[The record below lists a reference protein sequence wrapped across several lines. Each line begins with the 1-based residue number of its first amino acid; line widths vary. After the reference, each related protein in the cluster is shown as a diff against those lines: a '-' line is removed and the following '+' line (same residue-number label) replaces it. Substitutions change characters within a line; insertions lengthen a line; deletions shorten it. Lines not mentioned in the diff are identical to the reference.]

1 MATAPESRQQPREVA
16 RALAD
21 VIVGSPRFATAPLV
35 RPWHLRWGAT
45 AQEVATPMVGDEL
58 VAHPSFSATRAI
70 TIEAP
75 PERVWAW
82 IVQLGYRR
90 AGWYTYDLFDNAG
103 QPSAEEILPEYQHP
117 KVGDWIPM
125 AKKVNDTTAFKIEA
139 IEPQQWM
146 LWAKPGSSWVWTLIP
161 LNDGADTRLITR
173 LRQTYAW
180 RTSPG
185 NALLTLVLFEFG
197 DFPMMRKL
205 LIGVKRRAEK
215 P

>member
-21 VIVGSPRFATAPLV
+21 IVVGLPRFATAPLV

-45 AQEVATPMVGDEL
+45 AQEVAAPMVGDEL

-75 PERVWAW
+75 PERVWPW

-125 AKKVNDTTAFKIEA
+125 AKNVNDTTAFKIEA

-161 LNDGADTRLITR
+161 LNDGAGTRLITR

-215 P
+215 R

>member
-161 LNDGADTRLITR
+161 LNDGAGTRLITR